1 MSPCAA
7 GRWVIYRSGNFLQK
21 GRFDMKWIRSTQ
33 KKLLPVLFLALC
45 VAALAHPV
53 HAAYTFSIDQEKS
66 RVTYRVEETFFGG
79 AIRRGTAVGVTQA
92 VDGTIHFDPANP
104 SAIQVSSV
112 EVDISQF
119 TTDSPRRDE
128 RIRREWLESAKYPI
142 ARYTVTAI
150 EPLAEVTLGQEIP
163 VRVHG
168 QLTVREVTRPTTFE
182 GVLVLTE
189 ETIQGRFNT
198 QLLMTDFGFDP
209 PSIAGFLQAENE
221 VNVEFEFVAVRQAV

>member
-1 MSPCAA
+1 
-7 GRWVIYRSGNFLQK
+7 
-21 GRFDMKWIRSTQ
+21 MKWIRSTQ

-53 HAAYTFSIDQEKS
+53 HAAYTFSIDQEQS

-128 RIRREWLESAKYPI
+128 RIRREWLESERYPI
-142 ARYTVTAI
+142 AVFVPTAF
-150 EPLAEVTLGQEIP
+150 EGLPEHYVDGEEIA
-163 VRVHG
+163 VVVHG
-168 QLTVREVTRPTTFE
+168 ELTVRDVTRPVTWE
-182 GVLVLTE
+182 GVIRLRDGML
-189 ETIQGRFNT
+189 QGNFQT
-198 QLLMTDFGFDP
+198 DILMTDFGFDP
-209 PSIAGFLQAENE
+209 PSILGVLRAENE
-221 VNVEFEFVAVRQAV
+221 VRLTFNFTAVPVM